1 MTSQHSTRG
10 GSGGGGGSG
19 RRGVDGRDVSN
30 RICSNNEPTFDELID
45 PKDLNLNEIARDC
58 FIIPVHLVNR
68 FLPLG
73 VTVSF
78 D

>member
-1 MTSQHSTRG
+1 
-10 GSGGGGGSG
+10 
-19 RRGVDGRDVSN
+19 
-30 RICSNNEPTFDELID
+30 
-45 PKDLNLNEIARDC
+45 LNEIARDC